1 MDLYTAG
8 IQQVVKEAGYATVA
22 RELRMDEG
30 RLHKKLDP
38 DGTVPLTLADFIRIA
53 VMMRDPRAVTAIL
66 DEMGLVAVPVER
78 PIDDASLCDRI
89 IHQQVAVGNV
99 AQEVQ
104 AALADGKVDANEAW
118 AIDRAVDVAIEKL
131 CALRSELKEM
141 AEPKVVKG

>member
-22 RELRMDEG
+22 RALRMDES

-38 DGTVPLTLADFIRIA
+38 DGSVPLTLADFIRIA
-53 VMMRDPRAVTAIL
+53 TMLRDARAVNPIL
-66 DEMGLVAVPVER
+66 EEMGLTAVPMER
-78 PIDDASLCDRI
+78 DERDASLCDRI
-89 IHQQVAVGNV
+89 VNQQVATGRV

-104 AALADGKVDANEAW
+104 SALADGRVDAQEAW
-118 AIDRAVDVAIEKL
+118 AIDRAVDEAIKEL

-141 AEPKVVKG
+141 AEPKLAKA